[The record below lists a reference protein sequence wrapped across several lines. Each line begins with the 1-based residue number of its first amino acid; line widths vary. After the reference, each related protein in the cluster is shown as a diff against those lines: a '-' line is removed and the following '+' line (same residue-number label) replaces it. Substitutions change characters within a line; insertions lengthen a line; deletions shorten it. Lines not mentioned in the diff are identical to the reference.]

1 MKIKVKVKPN
11 AKKNEVKKIE
21 EGFYEVRVTVVPEKG
36 KANKKVIELL
46 SKELKVPKSRIK
58 LVRGETSKEKI
69 FEIEDWSLL

>member
-69 FEIEDWSLL
+69 FEIED

>member
-58 LVRGETSKEKI
+58 LIRGETSKEKI
-69 FEIEDWSLL
+69 FEIED

>member
-21 EGFYEVRVTVVPEKG
+21 EGFYEIRVTVVPEKG

-58 LVRGETSKEKI
+58 LIRGETSKEKI
-69 FEIEDWSLL
+69 FEIED